1 VAYKLA
7 ADLIIFK
14 LDNPLTHQPATMNSN
29 NNRITFTKKM
39 EPQKQLPDQKLP
51 ALLRSPPPMTP
62 ELKMLMS
69 AFTRRQ
75 VAH

>member
-1 VAYKLA
+1 
-7 ADLIIFK
+7 
-14 LDNPLTHQPATMNSN
+14 MNSN